1 MYEIDI
7 NFVKR
12 RKGDVFDKTTII
24 QKPPTPIEER
34 IPVIAGGAV
43 LVLLPLIALGL
54 LTLTNKKIAEIEQQ
68 NQNLDSEI
76 SKLQSENERIAQLD
90 EQINQ
95 AKAEVEALASVFNL
109 LKPMSAVL
117 ADISSNVPPGV
128 QINNITQ
135 SQLSPTEVQLNISG
149 VGKTYDD
156 VNDFLLTL
164 QASNFLNPQGTKIQS
179 ATLQELQIQQIT
191 NRETLVEKFGEEGI
205 ANLPNEYK
213 DPRNFPE
220 EGQGEEIE
228 LNYPQVVNYQIVTM
242 LNNKPANELI
252 EELTRKGA
260 VGLVTRIK
268 TLEEKGVIQP

>member
-1 MYEIDI
+1 MHDIDV

-12 RKGDVFDKTTII
+12 RKGDVFDKTTVI
-24 QKPPTPIEER
+24 QKPATPIEEK
-34 IPVIAGGAV
+34 IPVIAGGVV
-43 LVLLPLIALGL
+43 LVLLPLAAMGL
-54 LTLTNKKIAEIEQQ
+54 LMLTNKKIAQIEQE
-68 NQNLDSEI
+68 NLNLDAEI
-76 SKLQSENERIAQLD
+76 TRLQSENQRIAQLD

-95 AKAEVEALASVFNL
+95 ANAEAEALASVFNQ

-117 ADISSNVPPGV
+117 EDISANVPPGV
-128 QINNITQ
+128 QIDNITQ

-149 VGKTYDD
+149 VGQTYDD
-156 VNDFLLTL
+156 VNDFLLAL
-164 QASNFLNPQGTKIQS
+164 QASEFLNPDVTRIQNAS
-179 ATLQELQIQQIT
+179 LQDLQIQQIT
-191 NRETLVEKFGEEGI
+191 NRETLLEKLGEEGVEK
-205 ANLPNEYK
+205 LPNEYK
-213 DPRNFPE
+213 DPRNFSE
-220 EGQGEEIE
+220 QGKGEEIE